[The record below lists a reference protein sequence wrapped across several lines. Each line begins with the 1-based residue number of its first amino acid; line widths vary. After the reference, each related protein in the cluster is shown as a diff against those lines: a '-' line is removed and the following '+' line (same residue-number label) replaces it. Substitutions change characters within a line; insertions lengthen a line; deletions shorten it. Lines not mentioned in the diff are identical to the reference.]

1 MDISLPPGGRA
12 ISRPV
17 RTNER
22 IRVREVRVIDENG
35 EQLGILPTRQAL
47 DTARERGLDLVEV
60 APNAIPPVCR
70 MMDYGK
76 YRYEQS
82 RRDRESRKNQ
92 KTTEL
97 KEVRMKPK
105 IDDHDLATKGR
116 QAMRFLEDGD
126 KVKLSVM
133 FRGREMAHPDIGRDL
148 LLQMADQVGSV
159 AIVEQP
165 PRLEGRSMTMM
176 LSPKKAPPPAA
187 ARTAAPEPS
196 LAGPD

>member
-1 MDISLPPGGRA
+1 MVISLPPGGRA

-176 LSPKKAPPPAA
+176 LSPKKAPPPPA

>member
-1 MDISLPPGGRA
+1 M
-12 ISRPV
+12 SRPV

-70 MMDYGK
+70 LMDYGK

-97 KEVRMKPK
+97 KEVRIKPK
-105 IDDHDLATKGR
+105 IDEHDLATKSR
-116 QAMRFLEDGD
+116 QALRFLEEGD
-126 KVKLSVM
+126 KVKLTVM

-148 LLQMADQVGSV
+148 LLQMADQVGGV

-165 PRLEGRSMTMM
+165 PRLEGRNMTMM
-176 LSPKKAPPPAA
+176 LTPKKAPPLPNAA
-187 ARTAAPEPS
+187 APARAAAPAV
-196 LAGPD
+196 AGPE

>member
-1 MDISLPPGGRA
+1 M
-12 ISRPV
+12 
-17 RTNER
+17 
-22 IRVREVRVIDENG
+22 REVRVIDENG

-70 MMDYGK
+70 LMDYGK

-97 KEVRMKPK
+97 KEVRIKPK
-105 IDDHDLATKGR
+105 IDEHDLATKSR
-116 QAMRFLEDGD
+116 QALRFLEEGD
-126 KVKLSVM
+126 KVKLTVM

-148 LLQMADQVGSV
+148 LLQMADQVGGV

-165 PRLEGRSMTMM
+165 PRLEGRNMTMM
-176 LSPKKAPPPAA
+176 LTPKKAPPPPNAA
-187 ARTAAPEPS
+187 APARAAAPAV
-196 LAGPD
+196 AGPE

>member
-1 MDISLPPGGRA
+1 
-12 ISRPV
+12 
-17 RTNER
+17 
-22 IRVREVRVIDENG
+22 VREVRVIDENG

-76 YRYEQS
+76 YRYDQS

-97 KEVRMKPK
+97 KEVRIKPK
-105 IDDHDLATKGR
+105 IDEHDLATKSR
-116 QAMRFLEDGD
+116 QALRFLEEGD
-126 KVKLSVM
+126 KVKLTVM

-148 LLQMADQVGSV
+148 LLQMADQVGGV

-165 PRLEGRSMTMM
+165 PRLEGRNMTMM
-176 LSPKKAPPPAA
+176 LTPKKAPP
-187 ARTAAPEPS
+187 TAAPARAAAPAV
-196 LAGPD
+196 AGPE